1 MSINKSKFTS
11 CLFKVPIFSHLTEE
25 EQAGI
30 VQLVRVKKL
39 KKGDTL
45 YNAGDEGSFLYV
57 VHEGKVKISRY
68 TEEGNE
74 QVLRVLSTGDFAGDR
89 ALFTNNVADDFAITL
104 EDSMVCVLDGSE
116 LKKHMI
122 EKPEISVRIISE
134 LSKRLSDYETKLES
148 YNLDSVGKR
157 VAQSIIIYS
166 EGNDIFE
173 LPISKQDWASILGMS
188 SETLSRKLSQFKK
201 DGLIDLNGQRGI
213 IIRNKDKLNEIL

>member
-1 MSINKSKFTS
+1 MNINKSKFTS

-25 EQAGI
+25 EQKGI
-30 VQLVRVKKL
+30 VELVRVKKL
-39 KKGDTL
+39 KKGETL

-74 QVLRVLSTGDFAGDR
+74 QVLRVLSTGDFAGDQ
-89 ALFTNNVADDFAITL
+89 ALFTNNLADDFAITL
-104 EDSMVCVLDGSE
+104 EDSMVCVLDGAE

-122 EKPEISVRIISE
+122 KKPEISVRIISE
-134 LSKRLSDYETKLES
+134 LSKRLSESETKLES

-157 VAQSIIIYS
+157 VAQSILKLS
-166 EGNDIFE
+166 QGSNTFD
-173 LPISKQDWASILGMS
+173 LPISKLDWASILGMS

-201 DGLIDLNGQRGI
+201 DGLIDLKGQRGI
-213 IIRNKDKLNEIL
+213 IISDKVKLNEIL

>member
-1 MSINKSKFTS
+1 MIKDKNRFVS

-25 EQAGI
+25 EQKGI
-30 VQLVRVKKL
+30 VKLVTVKKL

-74 QVLRVLSTGDFAGDR
+74 QVLRVLSTGDFAGEQ
-89 ALFTNNVADDFAITL
+89 ALFTKTLAKDFAVTL
-104 EDSMVCVLDGSE
+104 DDSMICVLDGSE

-134 LSKRLSDYETKLES
+134 LSTRLSESETKLES
-148 YNLDSVGKR
+148 YNLNSVGKR
-157 VAQSIIIYS
+157 VAQSIIKNS
-166 EGNDIFE
+166 EGNTTFK
-173 LPISKQDWASILGMS
+173 LPISKLDWASILGMS

-201 DGLIDLNGQRGI
+201 VGLIDLKGQRQI
-213 IIRNKDKLNEIL
+213 IILDKQKLNEIL

>member
-1 MSINKSKFTS
+1 MNIKKKHFTT

-30 VQLVRVKKL
+30 VELVRVKKL
-39 KKGDTL
+39 KKGETL

-57 VHEGKVKISRY
+57 VQEGKFKISRY

-74 QVLRVLSTGDFAGDR
+74 QVLRVLSTGDFAGDH
-89 ALFTNNVADDFAITL
+89 ALFTNNLADDFAITL
-104 EDSMVCVLDGSE
+104 EDSTVCILDGAE

-134 LSKRLSDYETKLES
+134 LSKRLSDSEYKLES

-157 VAQSIIIYS
+157 VAQSIIKHS
-166 EGNDIFE
+166 EGSNTFE
-173 LPISKQDWASILGMS
+173 LPISKLDWASILGMS
-188 SETLSRKLSQFKK
+188 NETLSRKLSQFKK
-201 DGLIDLNGQRGI
+201 DGLIDLKGQRRI
-213 IIRNKDKLNEIL
+213 IILEKEKLNEIL

>member
-116 LKKHMI
+116 FKKHMI

-213 IIRNKDKLNEIL
+213 IIRDKDKLNEIL

>member
-39 KKGDTL
+39 KKGETL